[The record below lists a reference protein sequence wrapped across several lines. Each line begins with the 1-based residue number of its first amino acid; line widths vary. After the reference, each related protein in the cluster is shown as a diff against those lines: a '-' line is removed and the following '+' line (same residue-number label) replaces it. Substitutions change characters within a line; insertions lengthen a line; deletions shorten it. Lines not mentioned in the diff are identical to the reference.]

1 MDLTTM
7 PSALL
12 SQILRTQDLRQK
24 QVVIRHRGRSQNIST
39 SFYMRRTAR
48 FLAILVLILQSN
60 QIHAQPIKASDDL
73 IYPVNPPRPVH
84 PSIAAPGNQSIVAP
98 SISASATASTKTQ
111 PFKNQDGFTSTIVQG
126 AQTQTSN
133 PTYSV
138 SFDSD
143 RSGTIASADIRIH
156 ALVYSKNAAGDV
168 HLLES
173 KLSPEWSTMPVDFR
187 EPELLSIKVPTE
199 GDPTYGV
206 VFGLYHK
213 GKLMTCV
220 SEPESL
226 LEQFPLPVKE

>member
-1 MDLTTM
+1 M

-24 QVVIRHRGRSQNIST
+24 QVVAGDRGRSQKIST
-39 SFYMRRTAR
+39 PFYMRRTTR
-48 FLAILVLILQSN
+48 FLAILGLLLQIN

-84 PSIAAPGNQSIVAP
+84 PPISTPDKQSIVAP
-98 SISASATASTKTQ
+98 RLSGNTTTSPKAQ

-126 AQTQTSN
+126 PQTQTTN
-133 PTYSV
+133 QTYTV

-143 RSGTIASADIRIH
+143 RSGVTTSTDIRVH
-156 ALVYSKNAAGDV
+156 ALVYSKNATGEIHVSEAKV
-168 HLLES
+168 T
-173 KLSPEWSTMPVDFR
+173 PEWSSMPVDFR

-226 LEQFPLPVKE
+226 LAQFPLPLKE